1 MFIQL
6 LIAFNL
12 GLFSTLHCLGMCG
25 GILSTLMFLSK
36 DTNASQKGTRQ
47 SFAYNIGRV
56 ISYSIAGLLAA
67 FLTNAIIITISL
79 ANPHLVLQTI
89 SAVVLIAIA
98 LNILGVLPFNTY
110 LEKMGSKLWKYL
122 QPLGKHFLPVNSPV
136 RAMLFGML
144 WGWLPCGM
152 VYSALILAMSTGDA
166 VYGMLTMLCFGLGT
180 LPGMVSAGYFSSAL
194 IRLRDNQKF
203 RILTALMLIMLA
215 ISLPLSALYF
225 SDHHSGQNSHAHH
238 HLH

>member
-1 MFIQL
+1 MQL

-25 GILSTLMFLSK
+25 GILSTLMFLSEETK
-36 DTNASQKGTRQ
+36 TSQKRLRLNVG
-47 SFAYNIGRV
+47 YNIGRI
-56 ISYSIAGLLAA
+56 ISYSIAGLLVA
-67 FLTNAIIITISL
+67 FFTHLIIINIAL
-79 ANPHLVLQTI
+79 ANPHLILQLI
-89 SAVVLIAIA
+89 SAVILVGIA
-98 LNILGVLPFNTY
+98 LNILNVLPFNTY
-110 LEKMGSKLWKYL
+110 LEKTGSKLWKYI
-122 QPLGKHFLPVNSPV
+122 QPLGKHFLPVNSFK
-136 RAMLFGML
+136 RAILFGML

-166 VYGMLTMLCFGLGT
+166 IYGMLTMLCFGLGT

-203 RILTALMLIMLA
+203 RLLTALMLIVLA

-225 SDHHSGQNSHAHH
+225 SEHHSDQNEHAHH

>member
-1 MFIQL
+1 MQL

-25 GILSTLMFLSK
+25 GILSALMFLSEES
-36 DTNASQKGTRQ
+36 NASQKRLALNFG
-47 SFAYNIGRV
+47 YNIGRI
-56 ISYSIAGLLAA
+56 ISYSIAGLMAA
-67 FLTNAIIITISL
+67 FLTHLIIINIAF
-79 ANPHLVLQTI
+79 ANPHLILQII
-89 SAVVLIAIA
+89 SAVVLIGIA

-110 LEKMGSKLWKYL
+110 LEKTGRKLWQYI
-122 QPLGKHFLPVNSPV
+122 QPFGKHFLPVNSFR
-136 RAMLFGML
+136 RALLFGML

-166 VYGMLTMLCFGLGT
+166 IYGLLTMLCFGLGT

-194 IRLRDNQKF
+194 IRLRDNKKF
-203 RILTALMLIMLA
+203 RLLTGLMLIILA
-215 ISLPLSALYF
+215 ISLPLSAIYF
-225 SDHHSGQNSHAHH
+225 SEHHSDQNAHAHH

>member
-25 GILSTLMFLSK
+25 GILSTLMFLSN
-36 DTNASQKGTRQ
+36 DTNASQKRTRL

-56 ISYSIAGLLAA
+56 ISYSIAGFLAA
-67 FLTNAIIITISL
+67 FLTNAVIITISL
-79 ANPHLVLQTI
+79 ANPHLFLQTV
-89 SAVVLIAIA
+89 SAAVLIAIA
-98 LNILGVLPFNTY
+98 LNILGVLPFNTH
-110 LEKMGSKLWKYL
+110 LEKMGNKLWKYL
-122 QPLGKHFLPVNSPV
+122 QPLGKYFLPVNSFK
-136 RAMLFGML
+136 RALLFGML

-180 LPGMVSAGYFSSAL
+180 LPGMVSAGYFASAL

-203 RILTALMLIMLA
+203 RVLTALMLIMLA
-215 ISLPLSALYF
+215 ISLPISALYF
-225 SDHHSGQNSHAHH
+225 SDHHSNQNDHAHH